1 MRSWRAGGVAFIAG
15 IFLVG
20 ASAALAQRTT
30 APEEP
35 RNARFGNPNIVG
47 MNYQD
52 YFYGVITKITPH
64 ELVLGKTKVGVPQ
77 TIQISKNTKYL
88 RNGKRSSF
96 SKLAVG
102 EMVYIDLKTNK
113 KTGVMTA
120 RKVVSGLG
128 ATVAP

>member
-1 MRSWRAGGVAFIAG
+1 MAGAVLIA
-15 IFLVG
+15 
-20 ASAALAQRTT
+20 ASAAFAQRTT
-30 APEEP
+30 APQAP
-35 RNARFGNPNIVG
+35 RNGRYGNPAIIG

-52 YFYGVITKITPH
+52 YFYGVITKITAH
-64 ELVLGKTKVGVPQ
+64 DLVLGKTKVGVPQ
-77 TIQISKNTKYL
+77 TIQISKKTKYI

-102 EMVYIDLKTNK
+102 EMVYVDLKTNK

-120 RKVVSGLG
+120 RKVVSGLD